1 MIMKTLFVPLLVVTT
16 AMFAFAPILIANAPY
31 ESTMGLVQKIFYF
44 HVPSW
49 FAMFTAVFLCG
60 VESAIF
66 LFGKKPSADRI
77 AVAAGEVAVLF
88 GLMGLV
94 TGPLWGRK
102 SWGIWWPWDA
112 RVTMALLVELTFIAY
127 LLVRKFAGP
136 GSEKLAAAVAIFGM
150 FNVPFVYMSVNIW
163 RTIHPKTSVVPTLPG
178 GMPGPFWFSVAAF
191 LSLCALLITA
201 RTHLEN
207 QRAALDALYLEE
219 E

>member
-1 MIMKTLFVPLLVVTT
+1 MKKLFVPLLVVTT
-16 AMFAFAPILIANAPY
+16 AMFAIAPILIANAPY

-66 LFGKKPSADRI
+66 LFRKTPSADRI